1 MAGRDLP
8 DLAAAT
14 AWPAGFPDR
23 LGEIFPAELLPRIV
37 EALATPRQVG
47 LRVNTLLTSV
57 PAVTQRLHE
66 AGIVVQPLAW
76 QPSGLIAEAVS
87 RAQLVESPLVNDGSL
102 YIQGPS
108 SQFVSLLLAPQPGET
123 VLDLAAAPGGKTSHL
138 AALME
143 NRGVL
148 SAVEPVRPRFFRLQA
163 NLKRLG
169 VGIAKTYLMDG
180 RAVPRKTGP
189 RFDRVLLDAPC
200 SGEARFSPHQPAA
213 LATWSERKIAE
224 CSRKQAGLIR
234 AAFDSLRPGGR
245 MLYCTC
251 SFAPEENERVVAR
264 LLKDR
269 PDAVLETPG
278 EIPFET
284 LDGLREFRGEVFGET
299 VQRTRRIVPSPV
311 MEGLFVAL
319 VRNDAG

>member
-8 DLAAAT
+8 GSAAAT
-14 AWPAGFPDR
+14 AWPAGFLER
-23 LGEIFPAELLPRIV
+23 LGEIFPAGLLPRVIA
-37 EALATPRQVG
+37 ALATPRQVG

-57 PAVTQRLHE
+57 PAVTLRLFE
-66 AGIVVQPLAW
+66 AGIAVQPLSW
-76 QPSGLIAEAVS
+76 QPSGLIADAVF
-87 RAQLVESPLVNDGSL
+87 RTQLVDSPLVTDGSL
-102 YIQGPS
+102 YLQGPS

-148 SAVEPVRPRFFRLQA
+148 SAVESVRPRFFRLQA

-200 SGEARFSPHQPAA
+200 SGEARLSPHHPAA

-224 CSRKQAGLIR
+224 CSRKQTGLIR

-264 LLKDR
+264 LLQDR
-269 PDAVLETPG
+269 PDAGLESPG

-284 LDGLREFRGEVFGET
+284 VDGLREFRGKMFGEEL
-299 VQRTRRIVPSPV
+299 QRARRIVPSAV
-311 MEGLFVAL
+311 MEGLFIAL
-319 VRNDAG
+319 VRKGAD